1 MLSIAYLLLAAI
13 YAGAAWVAA
22 HEPQTLSGYS
32 LLSPGRRE
40 AIDGRALGR
49 WCARLLCVCALVSLG
64 GAFTPLFSW
73 REQAA
78 PWIVGLPVPLLIAG
92 MAWGWMRYDMYFAVR
107 RVRRD
112 KERYLP
118 LLLEGDESEA
128 MIRRYLD
135 RAELYLLRLRGE
147 TVALCAVTDE
157 GRGIYEVKNLVVA
170 APRRRQGHGRRML
183 AAITRR
189 YRHRGKRRGQW
200 LLLGTGETPSTLAFY
215 RSCGFETCGR
225 RENFFTDN
233 YPRPIVEEG
242 VLLRDM
248 ILLRKKL

>member
-1 MLSIAYLLLAAI
+1 MMLSVAYLLLAAI
-13 YAGAAWVAA
+13 WAGAAWVAA

-40 AIDGRALGR
+40 TIDAEALGR

-64 GAFTPLFSW
+64 GALTPLFPW

-78 PWIVGLPVPLLIAG
+78 PWIVGLPVPLLTVG
-92 MAWGWMRYDMYFAVR
+92 FAWGWMRCDMCCAVR
-107 RVRRD
+107 RVRRG

-135 RAELYLLRLRGE
+135 RAELL
-147 TVALCAVTDE
+147 VARRAGRPVAVCAVTDE
-157 GRGIYEVKNLVVA
+157 GGGVVEVKNLAVDA
-170 APRRRQGHGRRML
+170 AFRRRGYGRRML
-183 AAITRR
+183 ACAAWR
-189 YRHRGKRRGQW
+189 YRRRGEW
-200 LLLGTGETPSTLAFY
+200 LVLGTGETPSTLAFY
-215 RSCGFETCGR
+215 RSCGFVEYGR
-225 RENFFTDN
+225 RERFFTDN

-248 ILLRKKL
+248 ILLRKKLN

>member
-1 MLSIAYLLLAAI
+1 MMLSVAYLLLAAI
-13 YAGAAWVAA
+13 WAGAAWVAA

-32 LLSPGRRE
+32 LLSPGRRKT
-40 AIDGRALGR
+40 IDERALGR

-64 GAFTPLFSW
+64 GALTPLFPW

-78 PWIVGLPVPLLIAG
+78 PWIVGLPVPLLTVG
-92 MAWGWMRYDMYFAVR
+92 FAWGWMRCDMYFAVR

-157 GRGIYEVKNLVVA
+157 GRGVYEVKNLVVA
-170 APRRRQGHGRRML
+170 APYRRRGHGRRML
-183 AAITRR
+183 AAIARR
-189 YRHRGKRRGQW
+189 YRRRGQW

-225 RENFFTDN
+225 RERFFTDN
-233 YPRPIVEEG
+233 YPRPIIEEG

-248 ILLRKKL
+248 ILLRKKLN